1 MKISVDLNEAKE
13 FVTSDSFAGYLVDNT
28 TDLTIAMYILQ
39 TLLTKI
45 DEDMEKI
52 EDAN

>member
-1 MKISVDLNEAKE
+1 MEISVDLNEVKE
-13 FVTSDSFAGYLVDNT
+13 FVTSNSFTGYLVDNT

-45 DEDMEKI
+45 DEDMEI